1 MFAARFVPGAIES
14 KVSKK
19 NTEKS
24 VPKKVLPLKRSRE
37 ITEKDHEEE
46 ESMDDESSDEDSSE
60 DSGEDSSEDSSEE
73 STTNDSN
80 EDKQGKEGL
89 SEQISTIK
97 DKTEI
102 VLNEQNTNDDTDKSS
117 TLTDTKEYS
126 DSKHSSVLSRFKQTL
141 TIQDELQK
149 KNKNK
154 GPEGADLE
162 EYNDQQGAQED
173 ADVVLHDL
181 APIPQPAKIYSN
193 AHDSATSL
201 KLDTSTAWSHTTK
214 IIYNNG
220 MIKSWE
226 DLPLSKL
233 LVKNVKHNFK
243 SEKAFPIQTS
253 LITTVLP
260 LLQFN
265 YNINKRMYPQRTGD
279 ILVNASTGS
288 GKTLAYALP
297 IIEILKKRTINRT
310 RCVVIVPTK
319 MLIHQV
325 FETFN
330 KLTQG
335 TSLVLT
341 TTKLEMSLKEEI
353 TKFEKQQPDILIIT
367 PGRLVDHI
375 NSGSISLQDLKF
387 LVLDEA
393 DRLLNQ
399 SFQNWCDLV
408 MNELKKHDKLN
419 NVIKMVFSATLTTN
433 TEKLHHLHL
442 NTTNTK
448 LFIMDSIKLYH
459 IPSSLQ
465 EHNIKISSSKSVYK
479 PLYLTKLL
487 KNLNSI
493 SNSLGKV
500 FKVLVFVKSNESSI
514 RLSPLIQALWKEN
527 ESQISSINSNNSKQE
542 NKVVLERF
550 SKTQT
555 FNLHAGISVLISTDI
570 MSRGIDINDITHVV
584 NYDVPISSQQYV
596 HRSGRTARA
605 LRSGDVYNLLV
616 GRGEYNFWKNQI
628 DIDLSRDVG
637 GCEVV
642 EEDTTGNSDAALE
655 ENHYLSLNELEVAE
669 YKKCLQ
675 SFSSS

>member
-1 MFAARFVPGAIES
+1 MFAARFVPGTVES
-14 KVSKK
+14 AANKK
-19 NTEKS
+19 NVEGS

-37 ITEKDHEEE
+37 TVKKDNDDE
-46 ESMDDESSDEDSSE
+46 ESTDDES
-60 DSGEDSSEDSSEE
+60 GGEE
-73 STTNDSN
+73 SNIAMDGY
-80 EDKQGKEGL
+80 KQGKEL
-89 SEQISTIK
+89 SEQDSIAKNT
-97 DKTEI
+97 TE
-102 VLNEQNTNDDTDKSS
+102 NKFNNQNIDTAINSNSAINNTEDS
-117 TLTDTKEYS
+117 L

-149 KNKNK
+149 KKEITNL
-154 GPEGADLE
+154 GE
-162 EYNDQQGAQED
+162 ESNIEQGIEED
-173 ADVVLHDL
+173 SNVVLHDL
-181 APIPQPAKIYSN
+181 APIPQPAKVYSN
-193 AHDSATSL
+193 THDSAASL

-214 IIYNNG
+214 IIYDNE
-220 MIKSWE
+220 MIKPWE
-226 DLPLSKL
+226 DLPLSEL
-233 LVKNVKHNFK
+233 LIKNVKNNFS

-260 LLQFN
+260 LLKFN
-265 YNINKRMYPQRTGD
+265 YNINKRLYPQRTGD

-353 TKFEKQQPDILIIT
+353 SKFEKQQPDILIIT

-375 NSGSISLQDLKF
+375 NSGSITLQDLKF

-408 MNELKKHDKLN
+408 MNDLKKHDKLN

-433 TEKLHHLHL
+433 TEKLHHLNL

-459 IPSSLQ
+459 IPASLQ
-465 EHNIKISSSKSVYK
+465 EHNIKISSSK
-479 PLYLTKLL
+479 
-487 KNLNSI
+487 NAERI
-493 SNSLGKV
+493 

-514 RLSPLIQALWKEN
+514 RLAPLVQALWKEN
-527 ESQISSINSNNSKQE
+527 ESKISSINSNNTKQE
-542 NKVVLERF
+542 NKVIMGKF
-550 SKTQT
+550 SESQQFDSYTD
-555 FNLHAGISVLISTDI
+555 ISVLISTDI

-605 LRSGDVYNLLV
+605 LKSGDVYNLLV
-616 GRGEYNFWKNQI
+616 GKGEYNFWKNQI

-642 EEDTTGNSDAALE
+642 EEDATGNSEVALS
-655 ENHYLSLNELEVAE
+655 ENHYLNLSASEIAD